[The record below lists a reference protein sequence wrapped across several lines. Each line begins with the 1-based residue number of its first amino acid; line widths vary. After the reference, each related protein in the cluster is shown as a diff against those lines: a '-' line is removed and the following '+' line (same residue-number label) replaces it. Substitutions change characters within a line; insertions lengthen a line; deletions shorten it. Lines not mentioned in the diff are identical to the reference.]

1 MTNNEN
7 LTTELTDYCNQIGI
21 DLIGFADPRFFDKYQ
36 PDNRPHSFL
45 ENLKTIIILG
55 FYLYDLILDAWSK
68 DENKDQSYHFVDSI
82 LLNQCY
88 KIKGF
93 LSKHGFKSK
102 IIPYKPGLYLK
113 DAAALAGI
121 GPIGKNNLLITKKY
135 GSQVRLRALV
145 TEAELTYGTPIHK
158 SNYCKDCNICV
169 DSCPANALEQG
180 NYNKVLCHT
189 YCLENL
195 ENLSDDTVLWCNI
208 CIENCPVGKK
218 NSVKILHK

>member
-1 MTNNEN
+1 MVKSKNFTD
-7 LTTELTDYCNQIGI
+7 ELNAYCDKIGVDI
-21 DLIGFADPRFFDKYQ
+21 VGFCDPANFNTFDREHT
-36 PDNRPHSFL
+36 PESFL
-45 ENLKTIIILG
+45 KDSKTTIVVG
-55 FYLYDLILDAWSK
+55 FYLYDLSLDAWSK
-68 DENKDQSYHFVDSI
+68 DKENDRSFHFADSI
-82 LLNQCY
+82 LLGQCHQ
-88 KIKGF
+88 IKSF
-93 LSKHGFKSK
+93 LVKKGFKSK

-121 GPIGKNNLLITKKY
+121 GPIGKNNLLITKKF

-158 SNYCKDCNICV
+158 SSYCKDCNICV

-180 NYNKVLCHT
+180 NYNKDLCHA

-195 ENLSDDTVLWCNI
+195 KNLSDDTVLWCNI